1 MHAATI
7 VDGRLEWREHPDPAP
22 GSGELLVAVRASG
35 VNGADILQRRGGYPA
50 PPGSPPDIPGLEL
63 AGEVVATGPGVF
75 RFSTGDHVMAVVGGG
90 GHAELAVVHERTA
103 IPVPGNVG
111 WPEAGGFPEV
121 FTTAHDALVSQC
133 GLVLGDRALVHGAAG
148 GVGIA
153 GVQVAACVGARVV
166 ATVRNEARRDEVERI
181 GRACGDVTVVA
192 ADADLG
198 AHGPFDVVLELVGA
212 PNFASNVANLATG
225 GRISIIGTGAGTKT
239 EIDLRML
246 MLKRAHVM
254 GSTLRP
260 RPLEQKA
267 AAAQRV
273 EHELLP
279 LLASERIRV
288 PVAATLPMR
297 EAESAY
303 DRFAAGGKLGKIVLV
318 RD

>member
-1 MHAATI
+1 MSCSSPCA
-7 VDGRLEWREHPDPAP
+7 RPA
-22 GSGELLVAVRASG
+22 L
-35 VNGADILQRRGGYPA
+35 NGADILQRRGVYPA

-75 RFSTGDHVMAVVGGG
+75 RFSIGDHVMAVVGGG

-121 FTTAHDALVSQC
+121 FTTAHDALFSQC
-133 GLVLGDRALVHGAAG
+133 GLALGERVLVHGAAG

-153 GVQVAACVGARVV
+153 GVQLAACVGARVV

-225 GRISIIGTGAGTKT
+225 GRISIIGAGAGTET
-239 EIDLRML
+239 EINLLML
-246 MLKRAHVM
+246 MLKRARRHGVDAA
-254 GSTLRP
+254 RP
-260 RPLEQKA
+260 PAR
-267 AAAQRV
+267 
-273 EHELLP
+273 
-279 LLASERIRV
+279 
-288 PVAATLPMR
+288 
-297 EAESAY
+297 AEG
-303 DRFAAGGKLGKIVLV
+303 RRRAAGRARAAPAAGVGADPRAGR
-318 RD
+318 RDPPDARRRRPPTTASPPAGSSARSSSSATDPPASPARRVSS